1 MPRYHYLTRFG
12 ENVDAWITHAAWP
25 ICLITRF
32 RPDQFYELV
41 AMGGG
46 ATPRITKPSVPYDLE
61 VLKKRDD
68 EKRIREHR
76 PDNGPRVG
84 DTIAP

>member
-1 MPRYHYLTRFG
+1 MRWCG
-12 ENVDAWITHAAWP
+12 
-25 ICLITRF
+25 
-32 RPDQFYELV
+32 V

-46 ATPRITKPSVPYDLE
+46 AKPRITKPAVPYDLG
-61 VLKKRDD
+61 VLKKQD
-68 EKRIREHR
+68 EQKRIRDHR